1 MTDVLLEKVSR
12 LPQKPGVYIMKDAEG
27 VIAYIGKATNLRSR
41 VRSYFGANDTRAFV
55 QYLDHWLRDL
65 DVIVTQSPKEALL
78 LENTLIKK
86 HRPRFNFM
94 LRDDKNYLSLRVD
107 TTHAWPRVELV
118 RQIRDDGA
126 QYFGPYHSAQS
137 VRQTLG
143 VINRFFHLRNC
154 PDTVLNNRT
163 RPCLQFQIKRC
174 PAPCVLPVSR
184 DEYLDDLHHAMLFL
198 QGRESEL
205 TNQLEAR
212 MVRAA
217 EQLEFEQAAHLRD
230 QIAAVKSSLQR
241 QSAVQTTLVD
251 QDIIGLHRQ
260 GGSVAV
266 AVLTFRRGSLTDV
279 ATFGLSDQ
287 VFPDE
292 ELLASFVSQ
301 FYSLQSRTPPSE
313 VLLHVLP
320 SESDVLEE
328 LLTEERGSKVKF
340 IVPQRGDR
348 RKLIEMAEENAR
360 TWFDEHMTSTARTMA
375 AVSKLREK
383 LGLRQMPRTME
394 CYDISNFQGR
404 QIVASQVA
412 FADGEPDKARY
423 RKYRI
428 RTTAGQDDFASM
440 FEVLQRR
447 AKQAMDGILA
457 MPDLIIIDGGKGQLN
472 MAIQALHDL
481 GFHDQEIVSLA
492 KSRVVGTTADLDA
505 PTYSPERVFLPGHR
519 EPRVLKQN
527 SDELYLLTRIRDEAH
542 RVAITYHRELRKKAT
557 LRSKVDEIEGIGP
570 TKRGQLLRHFGSVK
584 KLREA
589 TLSDIESAPGM
600 NRNLA
605 ARVYAFFHPDA
616 IDRPSSHVDVD
627 LPSFDEF
634 DDMSGGDD
642 MDQRSP
648 DEGDDVVFDEVGE
661 ADDDLLASDLPDLPA
676 AFAGTDLLSN
686 SAGRPTRT
694 KPKSALS
701 TSDES
706 TTRPP
711 TRNRS
716 AGVAPST
723 SRVQPWE
730 DGAPVVTTADQLRE
744 RMGTTRVI
752 AAGSKRPRKKQR

>member
-1 MTDVLLEKVSR
+1 VTEVLLEKVNR

-41 VRSYFGANDTRAFV
+41 VRSYFGNNDTRAFV
-55 QYLDHWLRDL
+55 QYLEHWLRDL

-107 TTHAWPRVELV
+107 TAHAWPRVELV

-154 PDTVLNNRT
+154 PDTVLNNRS
-163 RPCLQFQIKRC
+163 RPCLQYQIKRC
-174 PAPCVLPVSR
+174 PAPCVLPISR
-184 DEYLDDLHHAMLFL
+184 DEYLDDVHHAMLFL

-205 TNQLEAR
+205 TQELEAR
-212 MVRAA
+212 MERAA

-230 QIAAVKSSLQR
+230 QITAIKASLQR

-279 ATFGLSDQ
+279 VTFGLSDQ

-292 ELLASFVSQ
+292 DLLGSFVSQ
-301 FYSLQSRTPPSE
+301 FYSLQSRTPPCE
-313 VLLHVLP
+313 IVIPTLP
-320 SESDVLEE
+320 TESDTLEE
-328 LLTEERGSKVKF
+328 LLTEDCGSKVKF
-340 IVPQRGDR
+340 TVPQRGDR

-360 TWFDEHMTSTARTMA
+360 AWFDEHMTSTARTMA

-447 AKQAMDGILA
+447 AKQAMDGTMA

-519 EPRVLKQN
+519 EPKVLKQN

-557 LRSKVDEIEGIGP
+557 LRSKVDEIDGIGP

-589 TLSDIESAPGM
+589 PLSAIESAPGM
-600 NRNLA
+600 NRQLA

-616 IDRPSSHVDVD
+616 IDRPTAFTDIDVR
-627 LPSFDEF
+627 SFDDA
-634 DDMSGGDD
+634 DDRRVVED
-642 MDQRSP
+642 MDQRIA
-648 DEGDDVVFDEVGE
+648 DDGEDVVFDEVGE
-661 ADDDLLASDLPDLPA
+661 ADDDFFIPELADDRRSLVGVER
-676 AFAGTDLLSN
+676 F
-686 SAGRPTRT
+686 
-694 KPKSALS
+694 
-701 TSDES
+701 E
-706 TTRPP
+706 
-711 TRNRS
+711 NRS
-716 AGVAPST
+716 GRSVEAGPNRADGFRKESSQRPDFVGRSPGIARTT
-723 SRVQPWE
+723 SRTQTWE
-730 DGAPVVTTADQLRE
+730 DGAPVVTSADELRE

>member
-1 MTDVLLEKVSR
+1 MSDALHEKVNR
-12 LPQKPGVYIMKDAEG
+12 LPQKPGVYLLKDAEG

-41 VRSYFGANDTRAFV
+41 VRSYFGQQDTRAFV
-55 QYLDHWLRDL
+55 QQLDYWLRDV

-94 LRDDKNYLSLRVD
+94 LRDDKNYLSLRID
-107 TTHAWPRVELV
+107 TSHAWPRVELV
-118 RQIRDDGA
+118 RHMRDDGA

-137 VRQTLG
+137 VRQTLS

-163 RPCLQFQIKRC
+163 RPCLQYQIKRC

-184 DEYLDDLHHAMLFL
+184 DEYLDDVHHAMLFL

-205 TNQLEAR
+205 TDQLEAR
-212 MVRAA
+212 MERAA

-230 QIAAVKSSLQR
+230 QIVAIRASLQR
-241 QSAVQTTLVD
+241 QSAVQTTQVD

-266 AVLTFRRGSLTDV
+266 AVLTFRHGSLTDV

-287 VFPDE
+287 VFPDD
-292 ELLASFVSQ
+292 ELLGSFVSQ
-301 FYSLQSRTPPSE
+301 FYSLQSRTPPAEIVVPLLPADSSE
-313 VLLHVLP
+313 LEDLLA
-320 SESDVLEE
+320 
-328 LLTEERGSKVKF
+328 EERGSKVRF
-340 IVPQRGDR
+340 TAPQRGDR

-360 TWFDEHMTSTARTMA
+360 TWFDEHMTSTARMMA

-412 FADGEPDKARY
+412 FVDGEPDKARY

-428 RTTAGQDDFASM
+428 RTTVGQDDFASM

-447 AKQAMDGILA
+447 AKQAIDGVLS

-481 GFHDQEIVSLA
+481 GFHDQEVVSLA
-492 KSRVVGTTADLDA
+492 KSRVVGTTAEQDA
-505 PTYSPERVFLPGHR
+505 PTYSPERVFLPGQR
-519 EPRVLKQN
+519 EPKVLKQN

-542 RVAITYHRELRKKAT
+542 RVAIGYHRELRKKAT
-557 LRSKVDEIEGIGP
+557 LRSQVDDIEGIGP
-570 TKRGQLLRHFGSVK
+570 TRRGQLIRHFGSVK
-584 KLREA
+584 RLREA
-589 TLSDIESAPGM
+589 TLSEIESAPGM
-600 NRNLA
+600 NVNLA
-605 ARVYAFFHPDA
+605 ARVYAYFHPDA
-616 IDRPSSHVDVD
+616 MDRPATAMSFDRDYPDDVD
-627 LPSFDEF
+627 FGPDADDLSQRHPDEEEVLF
-634 DDMSGGDD
+634 DDLDEPDDERLTVDRFDPGAPLSGDHRSFRHPDD
-642 MDQRSP
+642 GVRT
-648 DEGDDVVFDEVGE
+648 V
-661 ADDDLLASDLPDLPA
+661 
-676 AFAGTDLLSN
+676 
-686 SAGRPTRT
+686 AGRPHDSTVASAPRPGSTRRV
-694 KPKSALS
+694 PDGA
-701 TSDES
+701 
-706 TTRPP
+706 R
-711 TRNRS
+711 
-716 AGVAPST
+716 ST

-730 DGAPVVTTADQLRE
+730 DGAPVISIADQLRE

>member
-1 MTDVLLEKVSR
+1 VTDALHEKVNR
-12 LPQKPGVYIMKDAEG
+12 LPQKPGVYLLKDAEG

-41 VRSYFGANDTRAFV
+41 VRSYFGHQDTRAFV
-55 QYLDHWLRDL
+55 QHLDQWLRDV

-94 LRDDKNYLSLRVD
+94 LRDDKNYLSLRID
-107 TTHAWPRVELV
+107 TAHAWPRVELV
-118 RQIRDDGA
+118 RHIRDDGA

-137 VRQTLG
+137 VRQTLS

-154 PDTVLNNRT
+154 PDTVLNNRI
-163 RPCLQFQIKRC
+163 RPCLQYQIKRC

-184 DEYLDDLHHAMLFL
+184 DEYLDDVHHAMLFL

-205 TNQLEAR
+205 SHQLESR
-212 MVRAA
+212 MERAS

-230 QIAAVKSSLQR
+230 QIAAIRASLQR
-241 QSAVQTTLVD
+241 QSAVQTTQVD

-266 AVLTFRRGSLTDV
+266 AVLTFRHGSLTDV
-279 ATFGLSDQ
+279 ATFGLNDQ

-292 ELLASFVSQ
+292 ELLGSFVSQ
-301 FYSLQSRTPPSE
+301 FYSLQSRTPPGEILVPVMPADSG
-313 VLLHVLP
+313 
-320 SESDVLEE
+320 DLED
-328 LLTEERGSKVKF
+328 LLTDERGSKVRF
-340 IVPQRGDR
+340 TAPQRGDR

-360 TWFDEHMTSTARTMA
+360 TWFDEHMTSTARMMA

-412 FADGEPDKARY
+412 FADGEPDKSRY

-447 AKQAMDGILA
+447 AKQALDGILS

-481 GFHDQEIVSLA
+481 GFHDQEVISLA

-505 PTYSPERVFLPGHR
+505 PTYSPERVFLPGQR
-519 EPRVLKQN
+519 EPKVLKQN

-542 RVAITYHRELRKKAT
+542 RVAIGYHRELRKKAT

-570 TKRGQLLRHFGSVK
+570 TKRGQLIRHFGSVK
-584 KLREA
+584 RIREA
-589 TLSDIESAPGM
+589 TLVEIESAPGM
-600 NRNLA
+600 NLNLA

-616 IDRPSSHVDVD
+616 IDRPSAAMDIDLRSFEAFDVGSD
-627 LPSFDEF
+627 A
-634 DDMSGGDD
+634 DD
-642 MDQRSP
+642 MDQRDP
-648 DEGDDVVFDEVGE
+648 DSDAEFDDIDESDDEQIAVDL
-661 ADDDLLASDLPDLPA
+661 ADSRSALAGSHRSLDLPEDLARA
-676 AFAGTDLLSN
+676 AS
-686 SAGRPTRT
+686 GRPPDSTVT
-694 KPKSALS
+694 SALRSGSIHRGSDVARS
-701 TSDES
+701 T
-706 TTRPP
+706 
-711 TRNRS
+711 
-716 AGVAPST
+716 A
-723 SRVQPWE
+723 RVQPWA
-730 DGAPVVTTADQLRE
+730 DGAPVVSPADQLRE

>member
-1 MTDVLLEKVSR
+1 MSDALHEKVNR
-12 LPQKPGVYIMKDAEG
+12 LPQKPGVYLLKDAEG

-41 VRSYFGANDTRAFV
+41 VRSYFGQQDTRAFV
-55 QYLDHWLRDL
+55 QQLDYWLRDV

-94 LRDDKNYLSLRVD
+94 LRDDKNYLSLRID
-107 TTHAWPRVELV
+107 TGHAWPRVELV
-118 RQIRDDGA
+118 RHMRDDGA

-137 VRQTLG
+137 VRQTLS

-163 RPCLQFQIKRC
+163 RPCLQYQIKRC

-184 DEYLDDLHHAMLFL
+184 DEYVDDVHHAMLFL

-205 TNQLEAR
+205 TDQLEAR
-212 MVRAA
+212 MERAA

-230 QIAAVKSSLQR
+230 QIAAIRASLQR
-241 QSAVQTTLVD
+241 QSAVQTTQVD

-266 AVLTFRRGSLTDV
+266 AVLTFRHGSLTDV

-287 VFPDE
+287 VFPDD
-292 ELLASFVSQ
+292 ELLGSFVSQ
-301 FYSLQSRTPPSE
+301 FYSLQSRTPPAE
-313 VLLHVLP
+313 ILVPLLP
-320 SESDVLEE
+320 ADSAELED
-328 LLTEERGSKVKF
+328 LLAEERGSKVRF
-340 IVPQRGDR
+340 TAPQRGDR

-360 TWFDEHMTSTARTMA
+360 AWFDEHMTSTARMMA

-412 FADGEPDKARY
+412 FVDGEPDKSRY

-428 RTTAGQDDFASM
+428 RTTVGQDDFASM

-447 AKQAMDGILA
+447 AKQAIDGVLP

-481 GFHDQEIVSLA
+481 GFHDQEVVSLA
-492 KSRVVGTTADLDA
+492 KSRVVGTTAEQDA
-505 PTYSPERVFLPGHR
+505 PTYSPERVFLPGQR
-519 EPRVLKQN
+519 EPKVLKQN

-542 RVAITYHRELRKKAT
+542 RVAIGYHRELRKKAT
-557 LRSKVDEIEGIGP
+557 LRSQVDDIEGIGP
-570 TKRGQLLRHFGSVK
+570 TRRGQLIRHFGSVK
-584 KLREA
+584 RLREA
-589 TLSDIESAPGM
+589 SLTEIESAPGM
-600 NRNLA
+600 NVNLA
-605 ARVYAFFHPDA
+605 ARVYAYFHPDA
-616 IDRPSSHVDVD
+616 IDRPATAM
-627 LPSFDEF
+627 SFDRDYP
-634 DDMSGGDD
+634 DDLDFGPDADD
-642 MDQRSP
+642 LSQRHP
-648 DEGDDVVFDEVGE
+648 DEEEFLL
-661 ADDDLLASDLPDLPA
+661 DDLDDPDDEPLTAELSDPGA
-676 AFAGTDLLSN
+676 
-686 SAGRPTRT
+686 
-694 KPKSALS
+694 ALS
-701 TSDES
+701 REHRQFQHPDDGVRAASGRLHDSAVASAPRSGS
-706 TTRPP
+706 TR
-711 TRNRS
+711 R
-716 AGVAPST
+716 APDGARST

-730 DGAPVVTTADQLRE
+730 DGAPVISNADQLRE